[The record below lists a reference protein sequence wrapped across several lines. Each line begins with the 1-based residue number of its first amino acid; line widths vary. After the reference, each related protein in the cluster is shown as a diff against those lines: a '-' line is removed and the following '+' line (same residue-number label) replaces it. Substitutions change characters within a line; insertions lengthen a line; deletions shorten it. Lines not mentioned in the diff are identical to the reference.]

1 MGSDYFHV
9 SFLETCKSY
18 GLCPTGLSIRKKPF
32 IVLESD
38 KLKVFWK
45 ETVENTEKIL
55 LKRYVLVYVK
65 GCSALNNKALIKEKL
80 ETYGRKLRLMG
91 HYRNEESEIT
101 INPLKK
107 KSRFNPKRKHATI
120 EISKRKFSL

>member
-1 MGSDYFHV
+1 MDKDFKKVFVSAFHYAVKVGSDYFHV

-45 ETVENTEKIL
+45 ETVENTEKNL
-55 LKRYVLVYVK
+55 FEAYVLVYVK
-65 GCSALNNKALIKEKL
+65 GCSAL
-80 ETYGRKLRLMG
+80 
-91 HYRNEESEIT
+91 
-101 INPLKK
+101 K
-107 KSRFNPKRKHATI
+107 KSFGMSYMNWKRILTMKTL
-120 EISKRKFSL
+120 RNG